1 MYLWS
6 YITWIDIMVVFV
18 YSKKWNH
25 EVWIQ
30 FLKIRVLFLPQICL
44 LIAQHRDKR
53 NNSLSGIKLSALNEG
68 LKMVYKLAKA
78 RKGTSLSYPHFL
90 LCSRIVCVPLI
101 TVNKTIFIEGS
112 VHLPRIGHDTPGFNW
127 YGTERLIRKHLSSR
141 GIPTYMYPLIKSFDK
156 PNNWV
161 LYICIH

>member
-1 MYLWS
+1 MFIW
-6 YITWIDIMVVFV
+6 
-18 YSKKWNH
+18 KKN
-25 EVWIQ
+25 I
-30 FLKIRVLFLPQICL
+30 FPPQICL

-78 RKGTSLSYPHFL
+78 RKGTCTSLCYLHIFVQELSAVFHWL
-90 LCSRIVCVPLI
+90 LYILI
-101 TVNKTIFIEGS
+101 TVNKTIYIEGS

-141 GIPTYMYPLIKSFDK
+141 GIPTYMYPLIKSF
-156 PNNWV
+156 
-161 LYICIH
+161 I

>member
-1 MYLWS
+1 M
-6 YITWIDIMVVFV
+6 
-18 YSKKWNH
+18 
-25 EVWIQ
+25 
-30 FLKIRVLFLPQICL
+30 IRVLFFSQICL

-78 RKGTSLSYPHFL
+78 RKGTLLSYSHYYFSQEL
-90 LCSRIVCVPLI
+90 SACVSLI
-101 TVNKTIFIEGS
+101 TVNKTIYIEGS

-141 GIPTYMYPLIKSFDK
+141 GIPTYMYPLIKNFVE
-156 PNNWV
+156 P
-161 LYICIH
+161 LPGYFMCL